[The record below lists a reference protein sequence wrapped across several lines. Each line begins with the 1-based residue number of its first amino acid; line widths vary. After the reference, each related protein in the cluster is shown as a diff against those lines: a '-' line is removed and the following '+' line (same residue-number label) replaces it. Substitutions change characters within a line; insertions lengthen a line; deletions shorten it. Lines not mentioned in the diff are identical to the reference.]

1 VLQLV
6 EQEGPVKARGL
17 IFGLLAAATIAELG
31 MRFKELE
38 LHADMLARLEQIHDE
53 PIRANVTQT
62 PIFTA
67 LPFDEAVDF
76 FRRKQ
81 VMTPDEFAQL
91 EDRYKSKGFSMA
103 EVHSRYVIE
112 AAHDAL
118 DDAIAKGA
126 SESETLKRV
135 RDGFAAAGV
144 ATPED
149 YHLQT
154 TFDQAVLGSYA
165 AGRYAKLTDP
175 DVLAARPIWQ
185 YTTAGDS
192 RVRPAHRAMNRRT
205 FPADSPVWATWFPP
219 NGWRCR
225 CSVLSLSNDQVA
237 EAGLKVEDSVPPV
250 VEHDGQLVNMLPDP
264 GFSGS
269 PATQLA
275 ADRTVA
281 AIDQEADR
289 TGALRQVPDDLN
301 RAADAKRR
309 AKVDAF
315 AGLDD
320 KGVEERFK
328 DAFVW
333 NAEDA
338 PETRPGLLTVD
349 WHMYSQNLDSA
360 EQLVTRL
367 VQTDGLYP
375 LKDRAGVAARATFFG
390 EWDPAKWT
398 DPEVVYDDEL
408 AAKLGRPKGMT
419 VARST
424 EYALRLFV
432 KPAEL
437 EQTLAFLDENGER
450 TGQGK
455 HPVRRAWD
463 IQDVRVHAPAGV
475 AQPEGDRWKKAVRNV
490 RALPSGKQMV
500 TLSRAPL
507 DGWRHE
513 PVTVNASL
521 WEFLP

>member
-1 VLQLV
+1 
-6 EQEGPVKARGL
+6 
-17 IFGLLAAATIAELG
+17 
-31 MRFKELE
+31 
-38 LHADMLARLEQIHDE
+38 
-53 PIRANVTQT
+53 
-62 PIFTA
+62 
-67 LPFDEAVDF
+67 
-76 FRRKQ
+76 
-81 VMTPDEFAQL
+81 
-91 EDRYKSKGFSMA
+91 
-103 EVHSRYVIE
+103 
-112 AAHDAL
+112 
-118 DDAIAKGA
+118 
-126 SESETLKRV
+126 
-135 RDGFAAAGV
+135 
-144 ATPED
+144 
-149 YHLQT
+149 LQT

-237 EAGLKVEDSVPPV
+237 EAGIKVEDSVPPV
-250 VEHDGQLVNMLPDP
+250 VEHDGQIVNMLPDP

-269 PATQLA
+269 PATQRA

-281 AIDQEADR
+281 AIDREADR

-315 AGLDD
+315 AGLDE

-338 PETRPGLLTVD
+338 PEMRPGLLTVD

-455 HPVRRAWD
+455 RPVRRAWD

-475 AQPEGDRWKKAVRNV
+475 AAARGRPLEEGGAQRARAAERQADGDAQPRAARRLAARARHRQRQPVGVPAVTMK
-490 RALPSGKQMV
+490 LPSGLAQRAAALGEAIGVDALKARVQQLEGEL
-500 TLSRAPL
+500 LSLAEMFHTHVRTDIAP
-507 DGWRHE
+507 D
-513 PVTVNASL
+513 AA
-521 WEFLP
+521 LPAAKRFVKKLQRRYGGRR